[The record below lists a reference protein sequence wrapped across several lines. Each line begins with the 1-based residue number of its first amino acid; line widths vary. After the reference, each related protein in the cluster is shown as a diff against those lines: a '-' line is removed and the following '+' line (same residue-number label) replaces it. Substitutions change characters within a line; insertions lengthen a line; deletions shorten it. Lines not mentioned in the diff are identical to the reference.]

1 VSDRTAIEALQHEL
15 ARLDAQIAVLSRL
28 QARSEEA
35 ERDLALARSKRA
47 RTADALA
54 ALRHP

>member
-1 VSDRTAIEALQHEL
+1 VSDRKAIEALQHEL

-35 ERDLALARSKRA
+35 ERDLARAKAKRA
-47 RTADALA
+47 KTADALA
-54 ALRHP
+54 ALRHA

>member
-1 VSDRTAIEALQHEL
+1 VSDRKAIEALQHEL

-28 QARSEEA
+28 EARSEDA
-35 ERDLALARSKRA
+35 ERDLALARA
-47 RTADALA
+47 RRIKAADALA